1 MASLSSV
8 QIMNMI
14 GVGPAANRNAI
25 IADLLSEGLD
35 GLKHMTDEEV
45 RDTCAS
51 YAKRTDGPFPVILTP
66 VQKQRI
72 KSLVLWV
79 KDQERVGQALA
90 FPGTT
95 TQAQFRTALAEA
107 LERERRRKDQKK
119 EGESYLDSSFN
130 TKLKSALQWEKW
142 AEELNTNLCQIV
154 GVRGV
159 PLTYVIRE
167 GDMPVFDAS
176 LPYDEAVINAMTL
189 TGQEFQQDAR
199 TVHKIIMKNVH
210 EDSDAYTY
218 IKTLIRHRNG
228 RRDIKALRERYS
240 SDATKQAIINKA
252 KNDLQNLIYKN
263 ERSFSF
269 EKFSSKLQK
278 AYDELEDNGRAV
290 NNMDIVDGL
299 WKRIQAT
306 DIQLYV
312 ASLKVEYQRN
322 PRSYKLI
329 LQDIAAEVGNIAPSG
344 NSFGGNRGIAATYTK
359 QGPCPSKGV
368 HTTDG
373 SIYIGT
379 YSKDQWLSDEVKSHH
394 DEIRDARSKQ
404 SNGPPVVSRNQKRR
418 INAVKRVKNKLKKL
432 KAEVAAIQQH
442 KAGGQDDKVYQKN
455 NQNGEEQNSY
465 DNAGDAFGG
474 KRTKGKDR
482 A

>member
-1 MASLSSV
+1 MASLTNI

-25 IADLLSEGLD
+25 ITDLLSEDLD

-45 RDTCAS
+45 CDTCAS

-119 EGESYLDSSFN
+119 EGESCLDSSFN

-329 LQDIAAEVGNIAPSG
+329 LQDIAAEVGNITPSG

-404 SNGPPVVSRNQKRR
+404 SNGPPTVSRNQKRR

-442 KAGGQDDKVYQKN
+442 KTGGQDDKCDQKN
-455 NQNGEEQNSY
+455 NQNGEEQNRY

>member
-1 MASLSSV
+1 M
-8 QIMNMI
+8 
-14 GVGPAANRNAI
+14 
-25 IADLLSEGLD
+25 
-35 GLKHMTDEEV
+35 
-45 RDTCAS
+45 
-51 YAKRTDGPFPVILTP
+51 
-66 VQKQRI
+66 
-72 KSLVLWV
+72 
-79 KDQERVGQALA
+79 
-90 FPGTT
+90 
-95 TQAQFRTALAEA
+95 
-107 LERERRRKDQKK
+107 
-119 EGESYLDSSFN
+119 
-130 TKLKSALQWEKW
+130 
-142 AEELNTNLCQIV
+142 NTNLCQIV

-167 GDMPVFDAS
+167 EDVPTFDAS
-176 LPYDEAVINAMTL
+176 QPYDEAVINAMTL

-218 IKTLIRHRNG
+218 IKTLICHRNG
-228 RRDIKALRERYS
+228 RKDIKALRERYS

-329 LQDIAAEVGNIAPSG
+329 LQDIAAEVGNITPSG
-344 NSFGGNRGIAATYTK
+344 NSFGGSRGIAATYTK

-368 HTTDG
+368 HTSDG
-373 SIYIGT
+373 SIFIGT
-379 YSKDQWLSDEVKSHH
+379 YSKDQWLSDKVKPHH
-394 DEIRDARSKQ
+394 EEIRNARTKNTS
-404 SNGPPVVSRNQKRR
+404 GPPIISRNQKRR
-418 INAVKRVKNKLKKL
+418 INAVKRAKNKLKKL

-442 KAGGQDDKVYQKN
+442 KANGRNDKCDQNDD
-455 NQNGEEQNSY
+455 QNGGEQ
-465 DNAGDAFGG
+465 DRFENAGDAFGG
-474 KRTKGKDR
+474 KRTRGKDR

>member
-35 GLKHMTDEEV
+35 GLKHMTDEDV

-159 PLTYVIRE
+159 PLI
-167 GDMPVFDAS
+167 
-176 LPYDEAVINAMTL
+176 
-189 TGQEFQQDAR
+189 
-199 TVHKIIMKNVH
+199 
-210 EDSDAYTY
+210 
-218 IKTLIRHRNG
+218 
-228 RRDIKALRERYS
+228 
-240 SDATKQAIINKA
+240 
-252 KNDLQNLIYKN
+252 
-263 ERSFSF
+263 
-269 EKFSSKLQK
+269 
-278 AYDELEDNGRAV
+278 
-290 NNMDIVDGL
+290 
-299 WKRIQAT
+299 
-306 DIQLYV
+306 
-312 ASLKVEYQRN
+312 
-322 PRSYKLI
+322 
-329 LQDIAAEVGNIAPSG
+329 
-344 NSFGGNRGIAATYTK
+344 
-359 QGPCPSKGV
+359 
-368 HTTDG
+368 
-373 SIYIGT
+373 
-379 YSKDQWLSDEVKSHH
+379 
-394 DEIRDARSKQ
+394 
-404 SNGPPVVSRNQKRR
+404 
-418 INAVKRVKNKLKKL
+418 
-432 KAEVAAIQQH
+432 
-442 KAGGQDDKVYQKN
+442 
-455 NQNGEEQNSY
+455 
-465 DNAGDAFGG
+465 
-474 KRTKGKDR
+474 
-482 A
+482 

>member
-35 GLKHMTDEEV
+35 GLKHMTDEDV
-45 RDTCAS
+45 HDTCAS

-159 PLTYVIRE
+159 PLTYVICE

-176 LPYDEAVINAMTL
+176 LPYDEAIINAMTL

-278 AYDELEDNGRAV
+278 AYNELEDNGRAV

-299 WKRIQAT
+299 WMRIQAT

-329 LQDIAAEVGNIAPSG
+329 LQDIAAEVGNITPSG

-442 KAGGQDDKVYQKN
+442 KAGGQDDKCDQKN
-455 NQNGEEQNSY
+455 NQNSEEQNRY

>member
-35 GLKHMTDEEV
+35 GLKHMTDEDV

-329 LQDIAAEVGNIAPSG
+329 LQDIAAEVGNITPSG

-379 YSKDQWLSDEVKSHH
+379 YSKDQWLSDEVKPHH
-394 DEIRDARSKQ
+394 DEIRDARGKQ
-404 SNGPPVVSRNQKRR
+404 SNGPPVVSRNQKRQVAKM
-418 INAVKRVKNKLKKL
+418 IKATKRTTRMVKNKIVMPMPETLL
-432 KAEVAAIQQH
+432 
-442 KAGGQDDKVYQKN
+442 
-455 NQNGEEQNSY
+455 EE
-465 DNAGDAFGG
+465 NAPRVKTAPDSFG
-474 KRTKGKDR
+474 
-482 A
+482 AS

>member
-1 MASLSSV
+1 M
-8 QIMNMI
+8 
-14 GVGPAANRNAI
+14 
-25 IADLLSEGLD
+25 
-35 GLKHMTDEEV
+35 
-45 RDTCAS
+45 
-51 YAKRTDGPFPVILTP
+51 
-66 VQKQRI
+66 QKQRI
-72 KSLVLWV
+72 ESLVLWV

-329 LQDIAAEVGNIAPSG
+329 LQDIAAEVGNITPSG

-394 DEIRDARSKQ
+394 DEIREARSKQ

-442 KAGGQDDKVYQKN
+442 KAGAQDDKGDQKN

-465 DNAGDAFGG
+465 GNAGDAFGG

>member
-1 MASLSSV
+1 MACLTNI

-51 YAKRTDGPFPVILTP
+51 YAKRTDNPFPVILTP

-95 TQAQFRTALAEA
+95 TQEQFRTALAES

-119 EGESYLDSSFN
+119 EGESYLDSSFI

-142 AEELNTNLCQIV
+142 AEELNTNLCQII

-167 GDMPVFDAS
+167 EDVPTFDAS
-176 LPYDEAVINAMTL
+176 QPYDEAVINAMTL

-228 RRDIKALRERYS
+228 RKDIKALRERYS

-299 WKRIQAT
+299 WKQIQAT

-329 LQDIAAEVGNIAPSG
+329 LQDIAAEVGNITPSG
-344 NSFGGNRGIAATYTK
+344 NSFGGSRGIAATYTK

-368 HTTDG
+368 HTSDG
-373 SIYIGT
+373 SIFIGM
-379 YSKDQWLSDEVKSHH
+379 YSKDQWLSDKVKPHH
-394 DEIRDARSKQ
+394 EEIRNARTKNTS
-404 SNGPPVVSRNQKRR
+404 GPPIISRNQKRR
-418 INAVKRVKNKLKKL
+418 INAVKRAKNKLKKL

-442 KAGGQDDKVYQKN
+442 KANGGNDKCDQKDD
-455 NQNGEEQNSY
+455 QNGGEQ
-465 DNAGDAFGG
+465 DRFENAGDAFGG
-474 KRTKGKDR
+474 KRTRGKDR

>member
-1 MASLSSV
+1 
-8 QIMNMI
+8 
-14 GVGPAANRNAI
+14 
-25 IADLLSEGLD
+25 
-35 GLKHMTDEEV
+35 
-45 RDTCAS
+45 
-51 YAKRTDGPFPVILTP
+51 
-66 VQKQRI
+66 
-72 KSLVLWV
+72 
-79 KDQERVGQALA
+79 
-90 FPGTT
+90 
-95 TQAQFRTALAEA
+95 
-107 LERERRRKDQKK
+107 
-119 EGESYLDSSFN
+119 
-130 TKLKSALQWEKW
+130 
-142 AEELNTNLCQIV
+142 
-154 GVRGV
+154 
-159 PLTYVIRE
+159 
-167 GDMPVFDAS
+167 MPVFDTS
-176 LPYDEAVINAMTL
+176 LPYDDAVINAMTL
-189 TGQEFQQDAR
+189 TGQEYQQDAR

-210 EDSDAYTY
+210 KDSDAYTY

-329 LQDIAAEVGNIAPSG
+329 LQDIAAEVGNITPSG
-344 NSFGGNRGIAATYTK
+344 NSFGGSRGIAATYTK

-379 YSKDQWLSDEVKSHH
+379 YSKDQWLSDEVKPHH
-394 DEIRDARSKQ
+394 EEIR
-404 SNGPPVVSRNQKRR
+404 
-418 INAVKRVKNKLKKL
+418 NA
-432 KAEVAAIQQH
+432 
-442 KAGGQDDKVYQKN
+442 
-455 NQNGEEQNSY
+455 
-465 DNAGDAFGG
+465 
-474 KRTKGKDR
+474 
-482 A
+482 

>member
-1 MASLSSV
+1 
-8 QIMNMI
+8 
-14 GVGPAANRNAI
+14 
-25 IADLLSEGLD
+25 
-35 GLKHMTDEEV
+35 
-45 RDTCAS
+45 
-51 YAKRTDGPFPVILTP
+51 
-66 VQKQRI
+66 
-72 KSLVLWV
+72 
-79 KDQERVGQALA
+79 
-90 FPGTT
+90 
-95 TQAQFRTALAEA
+95 
-107 LERERRRKDQKK
+107 
-119 EGESYLDSSFN
+119 
-130 TKLKSALQWEKW
+130 
-142 AEELNTNLCQIV
+142 
-154 GVRGV
+154 
-159 PLTYVIRE
+159 
-167 GDMPVFDAS
+167 
-176 LPYDEAVINAMTL
+176 MTL

-329 LQDIAAEVGNIAPSG
+329 LQDIAAEVGNITPSG

-442 KAGGQDDKVYQKN
+442 KAGGQEDKGDQKN

-465 DNAGDAFGG
+465 GNAGDAFGG

>member
-35 GLKHMTDEEV
+35 GLKHMTDEDV

-329 LQDIAAEVGNIAPSG
+329 LQDIAAEVGNITPSG

-442 KAGGQDDKVYQKN
+442 KAGGQEDKGDQKN
-455 NQNGEEQNSY
+455 NQNGEEQNRY

>member
-1 MASLSSV
+1 MASLTNI

-51 YAKRTDGPFPVILTP
+51 YAKRTDNPFPVILTP
-66 VQKQRI
+66 VQKQPI

-79 KDQERVGQALA
+79 KDQERVGEALA

-95 TQAQFRTALAEA
+95 TQEQFRTALAES

-167 GDMPVFDAS
+167 EDVPTFDAS
-176 LPYDEAVINAMTL
+176 QPYDEAVINAMTL

-228 RRDIKALRERYS
+228 RKDIKALRERYS

-252 KNDLQNLIYKN
+252 KNDLQNLTYKN

-329 LQDIAAEVGNIAPSG
+329 LQDIAAEVGNITPSG
-344 NSFGGNRGIAATYTK
+344 NSFGGSREIAATYTK
-359 QGPCPSKGV
+359 QGPVP
-368 HTTDG
+368 
-373 SIYIGT
+373 
-379 YSKDQWLSDEVKSHH
+379 
-394 DEIRDARSKQ
+394 
-404 SNGPPVVSRNQKRR
+404 
-418 INAVKRVKNKLKKL
+418 
-432 KAEVAAIQQH
+432 
-442 KAGGQDDKVYQKN
+442 
-455 NQNGEEQNSY
+455 
-465 DNAGDAFGG
+465 
-474 KRTKGKDR
+474 
-482 A
+482 